1 MSLTSSLF
9 VHNKL
14 LTVPSSLYFIQ
25 DLGDPSYVCSPQSTI
40 IAIIIVAVFLNTG
53 FVAGAVFF
61 YRTKRNQWTKL
72 KEVKTIE

>member
-1 MSLTSSLF
+1 
-9 VHNKL
+9 
-14 LTVPSSLYFIQ
+14 
-25 DLGDPSYVCSPQSTI
+25 VCSPQSTI

-72 KEVKTIE
+72 KQVKSFSHMVPT